1 MLVLDR
7 DIDEPDRM
15 GGAVMLKLSISETS
29 EKFRES
35 FREWLAGNPVPRS
48 HDETS
53 LDEFQR
59 VGRAWQRTL
68 SSGGWLG
75 THWPKEFG
83 GRGLSLVEEAIVQ
96 EELVRVA
103 APQILGLFGLTMVG
117 PVLISHGTEAQK
129 KRFLPKILTGEEVW
143 CQGFSEPGAGSDLA
157 AVRAR
162 ATPVEGGYQ
171 LSGQKIWTSFAHIAD
186 WCFVLCRTADAAR
199 KHEGLSYLLV
209 DMRSKGITTRP
220 LQQISGDKEF
230 NEVFF
235 DSVFVP
241 SENLVGNEGDGWK
254 IAISTLMF
262 ERVVLT
268 FARQLQSETAL
279 RDLLTRVKPETALTA
294 KVDLA
299 RSVVDACAT
308 RALAYSHLMEYA
320 KGAAP
325 GPEGSLDKLL
335 WSEAFQRLCKVALA
349 FDGSDVALGERHEES
364 GGDVHRYLYS
374 RGRTIAAGTSEIQ
387 RSIIAERILELPRLK
402 PQLG

>member
-1 MLVLDR
+1 
-7 DIDEPDRM
+7 
-15 GGAVMLKLSISETS
+15 MLKLSLSESS
-29 EKFRES
+29 EQFRAS
-35 FREWLAGNPVPRS
+35 FREWLQSNLAPQYGG
-48 HDETS
+48 DTS
-53 LDEFQR
+53 LEQFER
-59 VGRAWQRTL
+59 VGRAWQRSL
-68 SSGGWLG
+68 ASGGWLG

-96 EELVRVA
+96 EELVRVS
-103 APQILGLFGLTMVG
+103 APQVLGLFGLTMVG
-117 PVLISHGTEAQK
+117 PVLISHGSQEQK
-129 KRFLPKILTGEEVW
+129 AKFLPRILSGDDIW

-162 ATPVEGGYQ
+162 AVPVEGGYS
-171 LSGQKIWTSFAHIAD
+171 LTGQKIWTSFAHVAD
-186 WCFVLCRTADAAR
+186 WCFVLCRTTDAPR

-209 DMRSKGITTRP
+209 DMKSKGIATRP

-241 SENLVGNEGDGWK
+241 SENLVGREGDGWK

-279 RDLLTRVKPETALTA
+279 RELLSRTSDATPPTTRLELS
-294 KVDLA
+294 

-308 RALAYSHLMEYA
+308 RALAYTHLMSYA

-335 WSEAFQRLCKVALA
+335 WSESFQRLCKVALL
-349 FDGSDVALGERHEES
+349 FLGPEVALGEAS
-364 GGDVHRYLYS
+364 DNVGPDLHRYLYS

-387 RSIIAERILELPRLK
+387 RGIIAERILGLPRLK
-402 PQLG
+402 HSIA

>member
-1 MLVLDR
+1 MLR
-7 DIDEPDRM
+7 
-15 GGAVMLKLSISETS
+15 LSLSESS
-29 EKFRES
+29 EEFRRS
-35 FREWLAGNPVPRS
+35 FREWLSANPAPQYAG
-48 HDETS
+48 DTS
-53 LDEFQR
+53 LDQFEK
-59 VGRAWQRTL
+59 VGRVWQRSL
-68 SSGGWLG
+68 ASGGWLG

-96 EELVRVA
+96 EELVRIS
-103 APQILGLFGLTMVG
+103 APQVLGLFGLTMVG
-117 PVLISHGTEAQK
+117 PVLISHGSESQK
-129 KRFLPKILTGEEVW
+129 SKFLARILSGEDIW

-162 ATPVEGGYQ
+162 ATPVQGGYS
-171 LSGQKIWTSFAHIAD
+171 LSGQKIWTSFAHVAD
-186 WCFVLCRTADAAR
+186 WCFVLCRTSDAPR

-209 DMRSKGITTRP
+209 DMKSPGITTRP

-241 SENLVGNEGDGWK
+241 SDNLVGKEGDGWK

-279 RDLLTRVKPETALTA
+279 RDLLSRLKEDTPAATRLELSRA
-294 KVDLA
+294 
-299 RSVVDACAT
+299 VVDACAT
-308 RALAYSHLMEYA
+308 RALAYSHLMSYA
-320 KGAAP
+320 KGTPP

-335 WSEAFQRLCKVALA
+335 WSESFQRLCKVALL
-349 FDGSDVALGERHEES
+349 FDGATIALGEGSEKV
-364 GGDVHRYLYS
+364 GADVHRYLYS

-387 RSIIAERILELPRLK
+387 RGIIAERILGLPRLK
-402 PQLG
+402 HAVA

>member
-1 MLVLDR
+1 MLR
-7 DIDEPDRM
+7 
-15 GGAVMLKLSISETS
+15 LSISETS
-29 EKFRES
+29 EGFRTT
-35 FREWLAGNPVPRS
+35 FQEWLSKNPVPYVK
-48 HDETS
+48 DDTS
-53 LDEFQR
+53 LDEFQQ
-59 VGRAWQRTL
+59 VGRIWQRTL

-83 GRGLSLVEEAIVQ
+83 GQGLSLVEEAIVQ
-96 EELVRVA
+96 EELVRVS

-117 PVLISHGTEAQK
+117 PVLIAHGNDIQK
-129 KRFLPKILTGEEVW
+129 KRFLSKILSGDEIW

-157 AVRAR
+157 AVKAR
-162 ATPVEGGYQ
+162 AVSVDGGYE
-171 LSGQKIWTSFAHIAD
+171 LSGQKIWTSFAHVAD
-186 WCFVLCRTADAAR
+186 WCFVLCRTADSAR

-209 DMRSKGITTRP
+209 DMKSQGITTRA

-241 SENLVGNEGDGWK
+241 SENLVGKEGDGWK

-279 RDLLTRVKPETALTA
+279 RELLARVDADTAVTT

-299 RSVVDACAT
+299 RSIVDACAT
-308 RALAYSHLMEYA
+308 RALAYSHLMDYA

-349 FDGSDVALGERHEES
+349 FDGGDVALGEHGTES
-364 GGDVHRYLYS
+364 GADVHRYLYS

-387 RSIIAERILELPRLK
+387 RGIIAERILGLPRLK
-402 PQLG
+402 HQLG

>member
-1 MLVLDR
+1 
-7 DIDEPDRM
+7 
-15 GGAVMLKLSISETS
+15 MLKLSLSESS
-29 EKFRES
+29 EQFRAS
-35 FREWLAGNPVPRS
+35 FRAWLEKNPAPRS
-48 HDETS
+48 QDETS

-59 VGRAWQRTL
+59 VGRLWQKAL
-68 SSGGWLG
+68 AGGSWIG

-96 EELVRVA
+96 EELVRVS

-129 KRFLPKILTGEEVW
+129 KRFLAKILSGDEIW

-162 ATPVEGGYQ
+162 AVPVEGGYE
-171 LSGQKIWTSFAHIAD
+171 LSGQKIWTSFAHVAD
-186 WCFVLCRTADAAR
+186 WCFVLCRTSEGSR

-209 DMRSKGITTRP
+209 DMKSKGITTRP

-241 SENLVGNEGDGWK
+241 SENLVGKEGDGWK

-268 FARQLQSETAL
+268 FARQLQSEAAL
-279 RDLLTRVKPETALTA
+279 RDLLSRVGPETAATT

-299 RSVVDACAT
+299 KSVVDACAT

-320 KGAAP
+320 EGSAP

-349 FDGSDVALGERHEES
+349 FDGGDVALGEHNS
-364 GGDVHRYLYS
+364 KVGSDVHRYLYS

-387 RSIIAERILELPRLK
+387 RGIIAERILGLPRLK
-402 PQLG
+402 HQLG